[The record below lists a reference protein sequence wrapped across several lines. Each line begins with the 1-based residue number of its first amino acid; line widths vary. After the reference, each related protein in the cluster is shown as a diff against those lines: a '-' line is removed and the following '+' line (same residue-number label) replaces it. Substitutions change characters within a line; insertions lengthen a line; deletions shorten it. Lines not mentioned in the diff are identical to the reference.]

1 MKKVPVLHLLFFT
14 RWQFGQPDQPKKP
27 LCDLV
32 NGRYNTLTT
41 VCKISLTDKLIKH
54 T

>member
-1 MKKVPVLHLLFFT
+1 MKKVPVVHLLFFIYPQQRGET
-14 RWQFGQPDQPKKP
+14 AEKP

-32 NGRYNTLTT
+32 NGRYNTFTT